1 MLVKTKAIVIRS
13 VRYQDKSLIV
23 KCFTLYNGLKS
34 YFVRNAFSSSKSS
47 VKKSAYFQHLT
58 ILEIETN
65 HKNKN
70 TLEYLSNIKPLV
82 YKSIPSDLIKS
93 SIVLF
98 LAEILNFSIREEEKN
113 EDLFLFLETALL
125 WLDTNKIT
133 TNFHLNVLL
142 ELTKFL
148 GFYPRISNGDFFDI
162 SQGVFTH
169 FPSQN
174 FINKEE
180 SALLKICLNQK
191 IDSSENPFS
200 TTQRRRLLEIILL
213 YYSKHIESF
222 RKPKSLD
229 VFKEVFINKFIL

>member
-13 VRYQDKSLIV
+13 VRYKDKSLIV
-23 KCFTLYNGLKS
+23 KCLTLYSGLKS
-34 YFVRNAFSSSKSS
+34 YFMPNVFSVSKSS
-47 VKKSAYFQHLT
+47 VKKSAYFQPLT

-70 TLEYLSNIKPLV
+70 TLEYLSNVKPFV
-82 YKSIPSDLIKS
+82 YQSIPNDFVKS
-93 SIVLF
+93 SMVLF
-98 LAEILNFSIREEEKN
+98 LAEILNFSIKEEEKN

-133 TNFHLNVLL
+133 TNFHLNLLL

-148 GFYPRISNGDFFDI
+148 GFYPRVSNGDFFDI
-162 SQGVFTH
+162 SQGVFTC

-174 FINKEE
+174 SINKEE
-180 SALLKICLNQK
+180 TALLKTCLNQK
-191 IDSSENPFS
+191 IVSSENPFS
-200 TTQRRRLLEIILL
+200 TAQRRQLLEVILQ

-222 RKPKSLD
+222 RRPKSLD
-229 VFKEVFINKFIL
+229 VFKEIFS

>member
-23 KCFTLYNGLKS
+23 KCFTLYSGLKS
-34 YFVRNAFSSSKSS
+34 YFVRNAFSTSKSS
-47 VKKSAYFQHLT
+47 VKKSAYFQPLT
-58 ILEIETN
+58 ILEIEAN

-70 TLEYLSNIKPLV
+70 TLDYLSNIKPLV
-82 YKSIPSDLIKS
+82 YQSIPNDFTKS
-93 SIVLF
+93 SMVLF
-98 LAEILNFSIREEEKN
+98 LAEVLNFSIKEEEKN

-142 ELTKFL
+142 DLSKFL
-148 GFYPRISNGDFFDI
+148 GFYPRISNGDFFDV
-162 SQGVFTH
+162 SQGTFIY

-174 FINKEE
+174 SINKEE
-180 SALLKICLNQK
+180 TILLKKCLNQK
-191 IDSSENPFS
+191 IDSRENPFS
-200 TTQRRRLLEIILL
+200 TTQRRQLLEIILQ

-229 VFKEVFINKFIL
+229 VFKEIFS

>member
-23 KCFTLYNGLKS
+23 KCFTFYSGLKS
-34 YFVRNAFSSSKSS
+34 YFVRNAFSVSKSS
-47 VKKSAYFQHLT
+47 VKKSAYFQPLT

-70 TLEYLSNIKPLV
+70 TLEYLLNIKPFV
-82 YKSIPSDLIKS
+82 YQSIPNNFIKS

-98 LAEILNFSIREEEKN
+98 LAEVLNFSIKEEEKN

-148 GFYPRISNGDFFDI
+148 GFYPRISTGDFFDI
-162 SQGVFTH
+162 SQGVFTC

-174 FINKEE
+174 GINKEE
-180 SALLKICLNQK
+180 STLLKICLNQK

-200 TTQRRRLLEIILL
+200 TAQRRQLLGVILE

-222 RKPKSLD
+222 KKPKSLD
-229 VFKEVFINKFIL
+229 VFKTVFS